1 MTSNLPAFHYDFEPL
16 DPETVASLSMSTKE
30 VGQVSA
36 ICTLLVA
43 QVPFSDNL
51 AHTNSFMEKL
61 QDSLFCMNTA
71 ALKHVC
77 RSLDCLSK
85 KRTQLYKIDYA
96 AALIQWVGYDLFNMN
111 IVTEFTSLNS
121 PHWKRRQ
128 QPLVAV
134 DKDTHQPS
142 SRQALERVRDV
153 IRDTSVPTWLG
164 SVPKNFGDTSAGT
177 IKADKWRQLITIYL
191 PIMLIS
197 LWGTGSK
204 TNPRLLHHTMDL
216 VSAVYL
222 ACARSMTLDRASAYR
237 SPIVSYVGSLKRLH
251 PTIDLHPNHHAT
263 FHIYNYLLLFGSVQS
278 WWTFP
283 FECLIGV
290 LQCLP
295 SNHKS
300 GALFHRDGTYTLTRI
315 LGELEVMMLQSYLKG
330 AKLQTWLSCP
340 DCPSTIRECKYSSIE
355 LTRHPMPTKMM
366 TVSFQ
371 VIFQSRPLYPR
382 ICSCLWDSA
391 RWHYVLISST
401 LLVFITAIPRP
412 MLATHSSCSIHLAI
426 SSFY

>member
-1 MTSNLPAFHYDFEPL
+1 M
-16 DPETVASLSMSTKE
+16 VAKKSVRPKWVDLCSPGRLLRHDHI
-30 VGQVSA
+30 GQVRC
-36 ICTLLVA
+36 I
-43 QVPFSDNL
+43 
-51 AHTNSFMEKL
+51 
-61 QDSLFCMNTA
+61 
-71 ALKHVC
+71 
-77 RSLDCLSK
+77 
-85 KRTQLYKIDYA
+85 
-96 AALIQWVGYDLFNMN
+96 
-111 IVTEFTSLNS
+111 
-121 PHWKRRQ
+121 RRCQ
-128 QPLVAV
+128 
-134 DKDTHQPS
+134 
-142 SRQALERVRDV
+142 
-153 IRDTSVPTWLG
+153 G
-164 SVPKNFGDTSAGT
+164 S
-177 IKADKWRQLITIYL
+177 
-191 PIMLIS
+191 
-197 LWGTGSK
+197 
-204 TNPRLLHHTMDL
+204 
-216 VSAVYL
+216 
-222 ACARSMTLDRASAYR
+222 
-237 SPIVSYVGSLKRLH
+237 VGSLKRLH

-426 SSFY
+426 SSFYWFRGALSIFRSQTVLGSLQFKSSECYSLLYPIHLQLFLISRWSYTLLISRKSWKVYKLPGWQAIMHDGLC